1 MSKDS
6 LSSIQQNHYDLAIV
20 GGGIVGTTLASAL
33 KNSGL
38 KIAII
43 ETQTLDQAVARRQA
57 YALNLLS
64 GKIFEQ
70 IGVWADIFPKIEKF
84 RKIRLSDADYDQ
96 IVKFSPQD
104 LETEFLGYV
113 GEHNAILQALQDF
126 LAKCPNIT
134 WLCPA
139 EVVDFTIED
148 SGVAIQLQ
156 QEGKTHQIT
165 SKLIVGADGARSP
178 IRQKAGIKTNGW
190 KYWQSCVAFTIKHQA
205 PDNDSAFERF
215 WPTGPM
221 GVLPLPENRCQIVWT
236 FPHAE
241 AKAMQQLEES
251 EFVTQVEY
259 HTGGSFGKISLIS
272 DRQVFPVQLMQCDR
286 YIQHRLALVGDA
298 AHCCHP
304 VGGQGLNLGIRDAA
318 SLAQILTEAIKK
330 NEDIGAIST
339 LKPYEKWRKKEN
351 IVILGFTD
359 FLNRTFSNLWFPLVM
374 IRRFGL
380 WMMNYISPLK
390 IYALKLMTGSLVYS
404 AYKL

>member
-1 MSKDS
+1 MQKDS
-6 LSSIQQNHYDLAIV
+6 LSSIQQHDYDLAIV

-33 KNSGL
+33 KDSGL

-43 ETQTLDQAVARRQA
+43 ETQPLDQAVTRRQA

-64 GKIFEQ
+64 GKIFDQ
-70 IGVWADIFPKIEKF
+70 IGIWSDILPKIEKF
-84 RKIRLSDADYDQ
+84 RKIRLSDANYDQ
-96 IVKFSPQD
+96 IVKFSPED
-104 LETEFLGYV
+104 LKTEFLGYV
-113 GEHNAILQALQDF
+113 GEHGVILQALQDF

-139 EVVDFTIED
+139 EVINFAIED
-148 SGVAIQLQ
+148 SGVMIQLQ
-156 QEGKTHQIT
+156 QQEKIHQIT

-190 KYWQSCVAFTIKHQA
+190 KYWQSCVAFTIRHQA
-205 PDNDSAFERF
+205 LENDIAFERF

-221 GVLPLPENRCQIVWT
+221 GVLPLPGNRCQIVWT
-236 FPHAE
+236 FPHAK
-241 AKAMQQLEES
+241 AKAMQQLDER

-259 HTGGSFGKISLIS
+259 HTGGSLGKIELIS

-318 SLAQILTEAIKK
+318 SLAQILTEAISK
-330 NEDIGAIST
+330 NEDIGSIST
-339 LKPYEKWRKKEN
+339 LKLYQKWRKKEN

-359 FLNRTFSNLWFPLVM
+359 FLNRTFSNLWLPLVM

-380 WMMNYISPLK
+380 GIMNYISPLR
-390 IYALKLMTGSLVYS
+390 IYALKLMTGKLVYS
-404 AYKL
+404 SYKF